1 VVLSLKTSQNVRATS
16 SHVETEVVS
25 MRDRGVTGDVTV
37 RTALT
42 NSNVVG
48 FSGFYFYLREG
59 GYWCGVVA

>member
-1 VVLSLKTSQNVRATS
+1 MRATS